1 MTERWV
7 LDASPLI
14 VLARVGLEDL
24 PFSLAAQV
32 VVPHPVAEEI
42 EAGPLLDP
50 ARRTLASGRFTVV
63 DTPPPPPELLT
74 WDLGYGETAVLSWAI
89 AQNGWTAI
97 LDDAE
102 ARKCARAFS
111 IPVKGTLALVVMA
124 KQRGIIPSAAEIIQT
139 LVNTGF
145 RLDDRLIRDVLAQ
158 TVGETW
164 PPSSQL

>member
-7 LDASPLI
+7 LNASPLI
-14 VLARVGLEDL
+14 VLARVGLGDL
-24 PFSLAAQV
+24 PLSLAAQV
-32 VVPHPVAEEI
+32 VVPRPVAEEI

-50 ARRTLASGRFTVV
+50 ARQALASGRLTVV
-63 DTPPPPPELLT
+63 DMPPPPSELLA
-74 WDLGYGETAVLSWAI
+74 WDLGYGETAVLSWVI

-111 IPVKGTLALVVMA
+111 VPVKGTLALVVMA
-124 KQRGIIPSAAEIIQT
+124 KQRSIIPSAAEIVQT

-145 RLDDRLIRDVLAQ
+145 RLDDQLIRRVLAE

-164 PPSSQL
+164 PP

>member
-7 LDASPLI
+7 INASPMI
-14 VLARVGLEDL
+14 VLARVGLADL

-32 VVPHPVAEEI
+32 VVPRPVAEEI
-42 EAGPLLDP
+42 EAGPLLDA
-50 ARRTLASGRFTVV
+50 ARNVLASGRFTVV
-63 DTPPPPPELLT
+63 DTPLPLPELLT

-111 IPVKGTLALVVMA
+111 VPIKGTLALVVMA
-124 KQRGIIPSAAEIIQT
+124 KQHGIIQSAAEVIQA

-145 RLDDRLIRDVLAQ
+145 RLDERLIRDVLAQ

-164 PPSSQL
+164 PP

>member
-7 LDASPLI
+7 INASPLI

-42 EAGPLLDP
+42 EAGPPLDP
-50 ARRTLASGRFTVV
+50 ARQALASGRFTVI
-63 DTPPPPPELLT
+63 DTPPPSPELLA

-89 AQNGWTAI
+89 THDGWTAI

-111 IPVKGTLALVVMA
+111 VPVKGTLALVLMA
-124 KQRGIIPSAAEIIQT
+124 RQRGVISSAAEIIRA
-139 LVNTGF
+139 LINAGF
-145 RLDDRLIRDVLAQ
+145 RLDERLIQDVLAQ

-164 PPSSQL
+164 PPSSRS

>member
-1 MTERWV
+1 VTERWV
-7 LDASPLI
+7 LNASPLI

-24 PFSLAAQV
+24 PQSLAAQV
-32 VVPHPVAEEI
+32 VVPRPVAEEI
-42 EAGPLLDP
+42 RAGPLLDP
-50 ARRTLASGRFTVV
+50 ARQALASGRFTVV
-63 DTPPPPPELLT
+63 DVPPAPPELLA
-74 WDLGYGETAVLSWAI
+74 WDLGPGETAVLSWAI
-89 AQNGWTAI
+89 PRSGWTVI

-124 KQRGIIPSAAEIIQT
+124 KQRGIIPSAAEVIQA

-145 RLDDRLIRDVLAQ
+145 RLDDQLIRHVLAE

-164 PPSSQL
+164 PR

>member
-1 MTERWV
+1 
-7 LDASPLI
+7 
-14 VLARVGLEDL
+14 L
-24 PFSLAAQV
+24 PFSLAAQA
-32 VVPHPVAEEI
+32 VVPRPVAEEI

-50 ARRTLASGRFTVV
+50 ARQALASGRFTVV
-63 DTPPPPPELLT
+63 DMPPAPPELLA

-111 IPVKGTLALVVMA
+111 IPVKGTLALVVTA
-124 KQRGIIPSAAEIIQT
+124 KQRGIVPSAAEIIQT

-145 RLDDRLIRDVLAQ
+145 RLDERLIRDVLTQ

-164 PPSSQL
+164 PPSAQS